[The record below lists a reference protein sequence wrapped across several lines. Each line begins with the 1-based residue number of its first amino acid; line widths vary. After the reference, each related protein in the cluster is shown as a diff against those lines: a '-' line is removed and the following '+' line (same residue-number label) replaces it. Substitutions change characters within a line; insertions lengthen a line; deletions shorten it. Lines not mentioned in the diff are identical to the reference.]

1 MKRRLLPL
9 LIASA
14 TALYSCGSPSDPAA
28 EPSNDLREL
37 KIPRNFNFTT
47 TKERQIDLRF
57 RSPDGQPLRN
67 FNMEMRYSDAL
78 DSEYSLGLFS
88 TGREGRILTALEFET
103 AARNLIVV
111 SSFQRL
117 PDRTEIPASG
127 SSIVLELCGAPVS
140 TPQKSTPVY
149 SLPTNR
155 MDIFF

>member
-37 KIPRNFNFTT
+37 KILRNFNFTT

-67 FNMEMRYSDAL
+67 INMEMRYSDAL
-78 DSEYSLGLFS
+78 GSEYSLGQFS
-88 TGREGRILTALEFET
+88 TDREGRILTALEFET
-103 AARNLIVV
+103 AAHSLIIV
-111 SSFQRL
+111 STFPGL

-127 SSIVLELCGAPVS
+127 SSIVLEL
-140 TPQKSTPVY
+140 
-149 SLPTNR
+149 
-155 MDIFF
+155 